1 MITALCVF
9 LPMGVSGLV
18 LGVSID
24 RWEWRCL
31 ISLARVAPAAK
42 NRSGERGVLSVCF
55 QRLMTGSRKG
65 PEDSVVPPHISTK
78 GSYVEVI
85 SR

>member
-1 MITALCVF
+1 M
-9 LPMGVSGLV
+9 

-24 RWEWRCL
+24 RWEWECL
-31 ISLARVAPAAK
+31 ISLARVSPAAE
-42 NRSGERGVLSVCF
+42 NQSGERWVLSVCF
-55 QRLMTGSRKG
+55 QRLMAGSRKG

-78 GSYVEVI
+78 GSFVEVI